1 MSVTRNVWL
10 PALILT
16 IAIYGHAIRCAAM
29 ELPADQAAVL
39 QEVIESVRKNDS
51 AIKSFHALEVVH
63 MGPIDDLIQL
73 GSPNADSDPPVE
85 KQNPD
90 EDEETKPDPDVAFGA
105 TITFPPEGGVTL
117 RYDIWFDGLN
127 ERSKEETSGILF
139 MWHNGTTTTHW
150 PESKQADIYR
160 SKSKSVL
167 QSEDPRFIGFIRSE
181 GGLVNV
187 LTGNS
192 DGLKGGNVEVKHQIR
207 SVRRAER
214 DGHKLVVIEAKNPN
228 EEVTTVIECDS
239 TYNYLPTRVYYRRDD
254 GNIDC
259 KTDMEYSQVEND
271 PRPVWFLHSAVQQ
284 FASSHNIK
292 SPDADEWGQT
302 VTMKIKELEVNPEI
316 PKDLFDLPEL
326 PDGTIV
332 SDGIK
337 DVTYKVG
344 EQQED

>member
-10 PALILT
+10 PALFLT
-16 IAIYGHAIRCAAM
+16 IAICGHAIRCAAM

-63 MGPIDDLIQL
+63 MGPIDDLPQL
-73 GSPNADSDPPVE
+73 GTPDFKNAPPRKNPDSDEVVGVATFVLPP
-85 KQNPD
+85 K
-90 EDEETKPDPDVAFGA
+90 
-105 TITFPPEGGVTL
+105 GGVTL

-127 ERSKEETSGILF
+127 ERAKEETTGTLF
-139 MWHNGTTTTHW
+139 MWHDGTTTTHW
-150 PESKQADIYR
+150 PKSKQADIYH
-160 SKSKSVL
+160 SKNKSVL

-192 DGLKGGNVEVKHQIR
+192 DGLMGGNVEVKHQIH
-207 SVRRAER
+207 SVRRTDR
-214 DGHKLVVIEAKNPN
+214 DGHKLVVIEAQNPN
-228 EEVTTVIECDS
+228 EEVTTVIECDA
-239 TYNYLPTRVYYRRDD
+239 TYNYLPTRIYYRSDD
-254 GNIDC
+254 GKIDS
-259 KTDMEYSQVEND
+259 KTDIEYSQVESN
-271 PRPVWFLHSAVQQ
+271 PRPVWFLRSAVQQ
-284 FASSHNIK
+284 FASSHDIK

-332 SDGIK
+332 HDGIK
-337 DVTYKVG
+337 EETYKVG